1 MIQGLGALQERPF
14 RNLYLA
20 RAFSLLGDGIV
31 PVALA
36 FAVLSIEGSATALGL
51 VIAARAASQ
60 IGFMMIGGV
69 IADRLPRRQILIAS
83 DLLRLVTQTL
93 IAVLLFTETA
103 QVWHMA
109 ALAFIYGIGDAFFR
123 PTSTGIIPQTVS
135 PGRMQQANAL
145 IALTQST
152 FIILGPVLAGLILA
166 FSNPGTAFAIDA
178 ATFLVSVL
186 FVLRLP
192 VIPAAARQAAS
203 FLSELGGGWREFMS
217 RVWLRVDG
225 IYAAL
230 GTFAVLAPLFTLGP
244 VFANNN
250 LGGAS
255 AWATIM
261 TAFGVGSVV
270 GGIGLL
276 RGRPARPLVAA
287 LVPLPLIALP
297 GALMALGTP
306 TLVIAAGAFLGGLG
320 LSVFNTLFE
329 TTVMLNVPQNVMSR
343 VAAIDWMLS
352 GSLLPLGAALAGP
365 AADAF
370 SVAAVFTFSAVW
382 MVASTVGVLAIPEIR
397 RFRDTPIAAPSTSES
412 ETAPAPVP
420 APSPPSDEPSSPSD
434 MTESRS

>member
-1 MIQGLGALQERPF
+1 MIQGFGALQERPF

-36 FAVLSIEGSATALGL
+36 FAVLSIERSATSLGL

-60 IGFMMIGGV
+60 IGFMLIGGV
-69 IADRLPRRQILIAS
+69 IADRLPRRQLLIAS

-93 IAVLLFTETA
+93 IAVLLFSGSA
-103 QVWHMA
+103 QIWHLA

-123 PTSTGIIPQTVS
+123 PTSTGIVPQTVS
-135 PGRMQQANAL
+135 PERMQQANAL

-152 FIILGPVLAGLILA
+152 FVVLGPVLAGLILA

-178 ATFLVSVL
+178 ATFAISVL

-192 VIPAAARQAAS
+192 VIPAAARQAAT

-217 RVWLRVDG
+217 RAWLRLDG

-261 TAFGVGSVV
+261 TAFGIGSVI
-270 GGIGLL
+270 GGLGLL

-287 LVPLPLIALP
+287 LLPLPLIALP
-297 GALMALGTP
+297 GLLMALDMP
-306 TLVIAAGAFLGGLG
+306 TLVIAVGALLGGLG

-329 TTVMLNVPQNVMSR
+329 TTVMLNVPQNIMSR
-343 VAAIDWMLS
+343 IAAIDWMLS

-365 AADAF
+365 AADTFGLAT
-370 SVAAVFTFSAVW
+370 VFTFSAVW
-382 MVASTVGVLAIPEIR
+382 MVASTAVSLSMPANR
-397 RFRDTPIAAPSTSES
+397 NFRDLPAAAPSTSEG
-412 ETAPAPVP
+412 AAIP
-420 APSPPSDEPSSPSD
+420 APSPALDDPSSPSD